1 MSKEQRLAEI
11 VAMKN
16 DGRTLQEIADAHEL
30 TRQRISQLL
39 KAANYHCHPVPCQPR
54 RTPEQQERRKQY
66 AREKA
71 RQWAKDNRERRNATQ
86 RRNRAERRARE
97 AVS

>member
-1 MSKEQRLAEI
+1 MSKDQRLAEI

-39 KAANYHCHPVPCQPR
+39 KAANYHCHPVPCSPR
-54 RTPEQQERRKQY
+54 RTPEQQERRRQN
-66 AREKA
+66 ARETS
-71 RQWAKDNRERRNATQ
+71 RQWYAKNKERKAESQ
-86 RRNRAERRARE
+86 RRYRAERRARE